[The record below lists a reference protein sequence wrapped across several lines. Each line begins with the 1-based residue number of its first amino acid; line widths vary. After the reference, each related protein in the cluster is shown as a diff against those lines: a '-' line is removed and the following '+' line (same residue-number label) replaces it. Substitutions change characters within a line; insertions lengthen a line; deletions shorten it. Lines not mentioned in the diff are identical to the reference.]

1 MEETISLQDI
11 FKLLKQK
18 MIFILTAMLIGLG
31 VSAVLTFF
39 IITPKYS
46 ASTQLIATFPQSENV
61 NTDNIQTNLMMIN
74 TYKDFISGNVVTEAA
89 QEKLAKTTSFRRTSD
104 EIKQMVSVEQT
115 QNSQMF
121 SIKVLSENPTEATQL
136 ANIIASIFQDKA
148 KKYTNVDKVSVISKA
163 DRPERPVSPNKLL
176 NLVIGLVLGV
186 IVGIGVAF
194 LSELLNRTVK
204 SEAFIVDE
212 LGLPILGVVPKL
224 ERKEILGFRK
234 EQDRAFRT
242 GDFYLEEDAY
252 TMNNDFV
259 DGLEE
264 DAFGDEA
271 KTQPTSFE
279 TPDYFSEMRSRDY
292 LNQDPQE
299 QDPFRHQ

>member
-31 VSAVLTFF
+31 VSAVVTFF
-39 IITPKYS
+39 VITPKYS

-74 TYKDFISGNVVTEAA
+74 TYKDFIGGNVVTEAA
-89 QEKLAKTTSFRRTSD
+89 QEKLGKTTSFKRTSD
-104 EIKQMVSVEQT
+104 EIKGMVSVEQT

-163 DRPERPVSPNKLL
+163 DRPQKPVSPNKLL

-186 IVGIGVAF
+186 IVGIGLAF

-204 SEAFIVDE
+204 SESYLVDE
-212 LGLPILGVVPKL
+212 LGLPILGVIPKL
-224 ERKEILGFRK
+224 ERKEILNFRK

-252 TMNNDFV
+252 TMSKDLV

-264 DAFGDEA
+264 DPFGEGTTPA
-271 KTQPTSFE
+271 QTKFE
-279 TPDYFSEMRSRDY
+279 TPDYFSDAGTRDY
-292 LNQDPQE
+292 LNQDSQDH
-299 QDPFRHQ
+299 DPFGRL